1 MWGNSVEQKLDQ
13 IVERI
18 HKRKEAY
25 LMLPYILRKEK
36 TDQIRKLIEYS
47 AERLEGFLIRNVE
60 ELGLL
65 EKWGS

>member
-1 MWGNSVEQKLDQ
+1 
-13 IVERI
+13 
-18 HKRKEAY
+18 
-25 LMLPYILRKEK
+25 MLPYILRKEK

-65 EKWGS
+65 EKMGLLNQQSAILVFIR

>member
-1 MWGNSVEQKLDQ
+1 
-13 IVERI
+13 
-18 HKRKEAY
+18 
-25 LMLPYILRKEK
+25 MLPYILRKEK

-65 EKWGS
+65 EKNGALKSGSLRF